1 MRDIIVQTIY
11 NNERYEVPYSEMG
24 SWLAYIQALSFFSL
38 DCGNLQIA
46 FSDKFSKY
54 LKK

>member
-1 MRDIIVQTIY
+1 MNNIIVQTIY
-11 NNERYEVPYSEMG
+11 NGERYEVPYSEMG
-24 SWLAYIQALSFFSL
+24 SWLAYIRDLSFFQL

>member
-1 MRDIIVQTIY
+1 MNDILTETIY
-11 NNERYEVPYSEMG
+11 EGEHYLIPYSEMG
-24 SWLAYIQALSFFSL
+24 SWFAYIKALSVFVR

-54 LKK
+54 KK